1 MAEGEIYMSAVNIPD
16 LQVLVVDDNLVV
28 RKLIEGQLNALGFKH
43 IDAAGNSQEA
53 QDRITAK
60 EYDIVFL
67 DWNMPGKSGYALMQ
81 EYREERRY
89 DHIAF
94 VMVTAESQERYVR
107 EAVKAGATLY
117 ITKPIA
123 PATFKEKVEKVI
135 VWLQNTRAGKSG
147 SMPAEGSAP

>member
-1 MAEGEIYMSAVNIPD
+1 MSEGEFCMTAVNVPD

-28 RKLIEGQLNALGFKH
+28 RKLIEAQLTGLGFRH
-43 IDAAGNSQEA
+43 IDTAANSQEA
-53 QDRITAK
+53 QDRITGK
-60 EYDIVFL
+60 EYDIIFL

-81 EYREERRY
+81 EYREERKY

-117 ITKPIA
+117 ITKPIS
-123 PATFKEKVEKVI
+123 PATFKEKVEKVLG
-135 VWLQNTRAGKSG
+135 WLQSNRAGKSAER
-147 SMPAEGSAP
+147 PAEGSVP